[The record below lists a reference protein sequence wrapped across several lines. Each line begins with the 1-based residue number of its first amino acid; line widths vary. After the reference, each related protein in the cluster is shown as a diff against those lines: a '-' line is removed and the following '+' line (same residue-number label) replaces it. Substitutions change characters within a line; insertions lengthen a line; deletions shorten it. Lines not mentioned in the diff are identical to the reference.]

1 VLISYLKSKK
11 MTLIIAL
18 MLAYHFGI
26 AWGWWIPIILFW
38 IAKQFLYQ
46 DHIENLIE
54 NAIMRSTKDK

>member
-1 VLISYLKSKK
+1 